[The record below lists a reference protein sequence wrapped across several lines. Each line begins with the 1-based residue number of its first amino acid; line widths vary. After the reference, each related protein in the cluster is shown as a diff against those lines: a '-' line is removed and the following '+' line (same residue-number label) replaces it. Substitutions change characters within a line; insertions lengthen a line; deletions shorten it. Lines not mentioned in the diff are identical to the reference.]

1 MFRALA
7 LSMLTA
13 TFSTAAPAQAPSPYR
28 QSTSRGLHLFELGT
42 STAGFRFIC
51 DSDRA
56 YPGQKMGAVF
66 PFFPKDRVPARVV
79 FLGSN
84 GSEADFTV
92 DARSGE
98 ILEYQADSAQWAKLT
113 ALMKRGGT
121 FAMVAKDDNVTL
133 TAAPLPSLNCP

>member
-13 TFSTAAPAQAPSPYR
+13 ALSSAALAQAPAQYR

-42 STAGFRFIC
+42 SAARFRLIC
-51 DSDRA
+51 DSDGA

-66 PFFPKDRVPARVV
+66 PFFPKDRTPARVV
-79 FLGSN
+79 FLGSD
-84 GSEADFTV
+84 GSEADFKV

-98 ILEYQADSAQWAKLT
+98 ILEYQADPIQWGKLT
-113 ALMKRGGT
+113 ALIKRGGT
-121 FAMVAKDDNVTL
+121 FAMVTKDDSL
-133 TAAPLPSLNCP
+133 TFSAVPLPALNCP